1 MESVKQF
8 ELLCD
13 ETFLYSKE
21 IRLHYFVCVGIQK
34 LGVEKTTKIWV
45 SIIKQRRPELF

>member
-34 LGVEKTTKIWV
+34 AGSWENHKNL
-45 SIIKQRRPELF
+45 SFHN